1 MSKIYLEQYHDMI
14 RKGDVVVGYWIRKE
28 IQNLM
33 DDLNNPMFVY
43 DTTLAHKRIRFIESM
58 CLQSKHPYFG
68 KPVELMPFQLAFF
81 EALYSFKMA
90 DTGYRRFVEALLEIG
105 RKNGKSTMLAADGN
119 TDLFIGE
126 GGAEI
131 CCASNDDR
139 QARLIWREI
148 AGMRSRLDPKKAITS
163 QNLTEIRNDRKNII
177 ISRMSSKTQNKDG
190 GNYTKTYQ
198 DESHDVDEEN
208 GNCEIAEAA
217 WRSMSTKDEPLFV
230 NCTTQGFSRDGCYLD
245 KKIARAKQVI
255 DGEIDDIHFLPFL
268 FEQDSEQEIWVD
280 ESSWEKANPS
290 IRYGVKKISKLRRDV
305 EIARTDKEARL
316 HLLCKDFNIKQNSA
330 QAWLRS
336 EDFTYVQEIKSLED
350 FRGMTC
356 LAGLDCSQTTDLTNL
371 KLLFM
376 KKDDPTKYVFSH
388 YWIPES
394 KLTDSND
401 KSAGA
406 RYQEWAQKGYMTIC
420 PGNIIDLTL
429 VADYIVELKRKF
441 GITVFKCGYD
451 KAYAREWEKA
461 IDDVSEYIR
470 EPINQKVMSTPM
482 KWLEKD
488 FEKHV
493 INYGN
498 NPVDEWCLGNACC
511 FIDGH
516 ENYSCKKASANK
528 RIDGAI
534 VFIIL
539 YATLMKFNSEF
550 MRLIR

>member
-1 MSKIYLEQYHDMI
+1 MKTYLEQYHDLI
-14 RKGDVVVGYWIRKE
+14 QNGEVVVGYWIRKE
-28 IQNLM
+28 IQNLV
-33 DDLNNPMFVY
+33 DDLKNPLYIY
-43 DTTLAHKRIRFIESM
+43 DTTEAHKRIKFM
-58 CLQSKHPYFG
+58 QKLCLQSKHPYFN
-68 KPVELMPFQLAFF
+68 KPVVLMPWQLAFY
-81 EALYSFKMA
+81 EVLYSFKMV
-90 DTGYRRFVEALLEIG
+90 DTGYRRFVEVLLEIG

-131 CCASNDDR
+131 CCASNDDKQCR
-139 QARLIWREI
+139 YIWREI
-148 AGMRSRLDPKKAITS
+148 KGMRSRLDPKKAITS
-163 QNLTEIRNDRKNII
+163 DNLSEIRNDRKNII

-198 DESHDVDEEN
+198 DESHDVDEEA
-208 GNCEIAEAA
+208 GNCEIAEAC
-217 WRSMSTKDEPLFV
+217 WRGMSTKDDPLFI

-245 KKIARAKQVI
+245 KKVARAKQVI
-255 DGEIDDIHFLPFL
+255 DGEIEDIHFLPFL
-268 FEQDSEQEIWVD
+268 YEQDSEQEIWID
-280 ESSWEKANPS
+280 ESSWEKSNPS

-330 QAWLRS
+330 QTWLRS
-336 EDFTYVQEIKSLED
+336 ENYTYPQERIGLED
-350 FRGMTC
+350 FRGCTC
-356 LAGLDCSQTTDLTNL
+356 LAALDCSQTTDLTNI

-376 KKDDPTKYVFSH
+376 RPGDPTKYVFSH

-394 KLTDSND
+394 KLTDSSD
-401 KSAGA
+401 KAAGA
-406 RYQEWAQKGYMTIC
+406 RYKEWAQQGYITIC
-420 PGNIIDLTL
+420 EGSIIDLTK
-429 VADYIVELKRKF
+429 VTDYIVELKRKF
-441 GITVFKCGYD
+441 GIKVFKCGYD
-451 KAYAREWEKA
+451 KAYAREFEKS

-470 EPINQKVMSTPM
+470 EPINQKIMSTPM
-482 KWLEKD
+482 KWVEKD

-493 INYGN
+493 INFGD
-498 NPVDEWCLGNACC
+498 NPVDKWCLENACC

-516 ENYSCKKASANK
+516 GNYSCKKSSASK

-550 MRLIR
+550 QRFIK